1 MTDQDIRDII
11 TFLHTL
17 DDGYT
22 ATEGTTSTASRPTQ
36 PVP

>member
-22 ATEGTTSTASRPTQ
+22 PSPQ
-36 PVP
+36 PAPLAQR